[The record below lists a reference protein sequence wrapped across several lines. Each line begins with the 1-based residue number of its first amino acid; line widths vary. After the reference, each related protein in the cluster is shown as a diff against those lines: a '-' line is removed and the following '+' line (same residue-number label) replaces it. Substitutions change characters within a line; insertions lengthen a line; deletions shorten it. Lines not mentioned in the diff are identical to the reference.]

1 MPSIR
6 PARPDDRAAL
16 EAVLRSDGQFRPDEV
31 AVALEL
37 IDAAVAGTDDYLVR
51 LAEPAGDAGGG
62 GAIAGYICYGPTPMT
77 RATWDLYWI
86 VTHTEA
92 RGRGVAGALVRH
104 MEAEVRARSGTQV
117 RVETSEQESYGAAR
131 AFYDRH
137 GYPEASRL
145 PDFYGPGDALIT
157 YYKRL

>member
-6 PARPDDRAAL
+6 PASPADRAAL

-37 IDAAVAGTDDYLVR
+37 IDAAIAGTDDYLVR
-51 LAEPAGDAGGG
+51 LAEVGGPE
-62 GAIAGYICYGPTPMT
+62 GAKVAGYICYGPTPMT

-86 VTHTEA
+86 VTHA
-92 RGRGVAGALVRH
+92 GFRGRGVAGALVRH
-104 MEAEVRARSGTQV
+104 MEAEVGERGGAQL

>member
-6 PARPDDRAAL
+6 PARPADRAAL
-16 EAVLRSDGQFRPDEV
+16 EAVLRSDGQFRPDEI

-37 IDAAVAGTDDYLVR
+37 IDHAVAGTDDYLVR
-51 LAEPAGDAGGG
+51 LAHIDADV
-62 GAIAGYICYGPTPMT
+62 AGYICYGPTPMT

-86 VTHTEA
+86 VTHA
-92 RGRGVAGALVRH
+92 GFRGRGVAGALVAH
-104 MEAEVRARSGTQV
+104 MEADIRERGGAHI

-131 AFYDRH
+131 SFYDRH

-157 YYKRL
+157 YYKPL